1 MLNSTIKTKRGVII
15 AVILVLALSGCASSP
30 YTPSPDRPFEP
41 IPEFTSQQSLLIV
54 NAQDDATEIEVGPFL
69 ANRRAWTDVA
79 IQIAERELKKRGVRF
94 TPGAPR
100 SLRLSVTDVRFNVGW
115 VRIETQIDM
124 RAVTGDGYI
133 GRYTSRNSSVMAAI
147 PKRQMDGAMMR
158 AVVEMLKDPKI
169 VSYLTQ

>member
-1 MLNSTIKTKRGVII
+1 MLKPAIRSRTGII
-15 AVILVLALSGCASSP
+15 FAATLILVLAGCASS

-54 NAQDDATEIEVGPFL
+54 NAQDDTTEVKTGPFL
-69 ANRRAWTDVA
+69 VNRRAWTDVA

-94 TPGAPR
+94 TQSASR
-100 SLRLSVTDVRFNVGW
+100 SLHLTVTNVRYEVGL
-115 VRIETQIDM
+115 VKIETQIDM
-124 RAVTGDGYI
+124 RVVTGDGYT
-133 GRYTSRNSSVMAAI
+133 GRYTSRNSSVMAAV
-147 PKRQMDGAMMR
+147 PRRQVDGAMMR